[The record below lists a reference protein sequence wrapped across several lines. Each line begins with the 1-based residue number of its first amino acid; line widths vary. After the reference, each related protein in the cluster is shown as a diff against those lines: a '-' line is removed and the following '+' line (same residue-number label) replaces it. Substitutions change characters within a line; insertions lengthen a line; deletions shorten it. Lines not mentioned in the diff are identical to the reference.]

1 MARLIQSAETIDYTN
16 SGSAT
21 ITAGTIIPLTNF
33 CGIAVR
39 DIAVGETGALAISG
53 IYESACASSTIAV
66 GGKVYIKDGTV
77 TGTST
82 SADATI
88 GVCVEAISSG
98 TTVKFALNV
107 K

>member
-1 MARLIQSAETIDYTN
+1 MARLIQSADTMDYTN
-16 SGSAT
+16 SSGAT
-21 ITAGTIIPLTNF
+21 ISAGTVIPLTNF
-33 CGIAVR
+33 CGVAVR
-39 DIAVGETGALAISG
+39 DIPNGATGALALSG
-53 IYESACASSTIAV
+53 IFESACASSTIAQ

-82 SADATI
+82 SADATV
-88 GVCVEAISSG
+88 GCAVEAISSG